1 MEIGV
6 LVIAGLMPIL
16 RMFNGNADIR
26 ISVNCYAIL
35 YTHISSAKRAQT
47 PNSERLRLILKYF

>member
-26 ISVNCYAIL
+26 ISVNCYALRDIIHA
-35 YTHISSAKRAQT
+35 YIECKEGA
-47 PNSERLRLILKYF
+47 NSQF